1 MPRGKERDPLKRK
14 WEWAKIQWEVAKE
27 TGVVDDSRR
36 QLILPVTA
44 GKEEPSGHPMEKDH
58 PGKAH

>member
-1 MPRGKERDPLKRK
+1 MPRGKKEDPLQRK

-36 QLILPVTA
+36 QLILPAMT
-44 GKEEPSGHPMEKDH
+44 GHKEPSGKPAERGQPKKT
-58 PGKAH
+58 P

>member
-1 MPRGKERDPLKRK
+1 MPRGKEEDPLQRK

-36 QLILPVTA
+36 QLILPAMT
-44 GKEEPSGHPMEKDH
+44 GQKEPSGKQADEGQPEKT
-58 PGKAH
+58 P

>member
-1 MPRGKERDPLKRK
+1 MPRGKEVDPLRRK

-36 QLILPVTA
+36 QLILPAMT
-44 GKEEPSGHPMEKDH
+44 GKKEPTGYPAKGEQPEKT
-58 PGKAH
+58 P